1 MVREM
6 GAPGRC
12 LLLAALL
19 AGASLPTPSLARM
32 CVGTNIAM
40 SRVGQTT
47 EDNYIFYKNMYTGE
61 SFSINRDPAWF
72 FLEGGGKKRF
82 LLVHIIAFFLTAL
95 SFEPPPSSGCT
106 YVDGNLEITHMD
118 GPDAQL
124 SEKYDFSFLNQIEEI
139 KGYLLIFHVE
149 VPFLPFDN
157 LKIIRGQTLFGE
169 SRLHGTYGTSRRGLD
184 HIIFMDSFVACRFLI
199 SGFNFS

>member
-1 MVREM
+1 MV
-6 GAPGRC
+6 
-12 LLLAALL
+12 
-19 AGASLPTPSLARM
+19 
-32 CVGTNIAM
+32 
-40 SRVGQTT
+40 
-47 EDNYIFYKNMYTGE
+47 
-61 SFSINRDPAWF
+61 FS
-72 FLEGGGKKRF
+72 GGGGAKKRF
-82 LLVHIIAFFLTAL
+82 LLVHIIAFFLTTL

-169 SRLHGTYGTSRRGLD
+169 SRLHGTYGTSRQRAGSC
-184 HIIFMDSFVACRFLI
+184 HIHGFVCCLP
-199 SGFNFS
+199 FSHLWL